1 MSHEKCGSIC
11 FQLILVLPEVSVC
24 FSLWKTEGTQC
35 GFTYANDLY
44 QRFESVCDTQVAP
57 GAALSVHIIQP
68 QRWFLEKPV

>member
-44 QRFESVCDTQVAP
+44 QRFESVTHKWPRGLPSQFILYNLRD
-57 GAALSVHIIQP
+57 G
-68 QRWFLEKPV
+68 F